1 MRKELCALDL
11 ETSGLDI
18 QNDAIIEIGL
28 VRLSGG
34 LIVDEYAT
42 LINPGFQISAETT
55 HITGIQQ
62 DDLRKAPL
70 LPQIL
75 PTITAFAGNAPIIAH
90 NVKFDLGFMRR
101 FGCLKQNQAI
111 DTLEIAS
118 ILLPKA
124 PRYGLSALTEM
135 LEIQLENAHRALA
148 DARATALLYWKL
160 YEIACALPKNLLQ
173 EIHRTGRE
181 LNWELADFF
190 EQAHQEAADRP
201 IRFQWLSQPV
211 PAPAPD
217 RHIAESPRS
226 IEAEKLA
233 NRLSEDGPL
242 AKILPNYESR
252 PQQIAMTEEIAQAFN
267 AGEHLLV
274 EAGTGI
280 GKSLAYLTVAAE
292 WAIQNRERVVI
303 ATYTTHLQEQLQQN
317 DGPIVSELC
326 SEPLAIA
333 VLKGRANYLCP
344 RRLEALRR
352 RRPANLDELRVLSKI
367 MIWLDQGG
375 SGDRNELTLRGPENN
390 TWNRLSA
397 QDEGCTTVR
406 CSASMQGVCPYYRA
420 RRKAEAAQ
428 VLIVNHALLV
438 SDAMREHRVLP
449 DYQMLIIDEAHQLEE
464 AITNGL
470 SQRVDAVSITGRI
483 QDLGNLQTGTLG
495 EMLRSTRDKI
505 PGKMY
510 ARMEAYVQSI
520 AEVLEAMKSAV
531 RAYFGAVRDYYG
543 ESNRSGE
550 GGSIRI
556 DAIKRQQSSFQGII
570 HHWDRLSEYLEGVSD
585 ALQRLNSGLGRVESN
600 GIAGLEDLQ
609 HSLGSAAEFFAE
621 TLQVLKAFSIEPD
634 ANQIYWI
641 SAAQQSDYT
650 AVQSAPLHVGAIAAQ
665 ELWNSKRSIVLT
677 SATLQSNDGFH
688 YLRDRLHAE
697 HVREVV
703 LGSPFDYRT
712 SALVYIPNDIPEPKA
727 NTKVTYQRA
736 VERAIIELATVLNGR
751 VMVLFTSYAQLRETA
766 SAIAPRLALGDIRL
780 YDQVT
785 GGSRESLVDGFRST
799 ERAVLLGTRSFW
811 QGVDIPGDDLSALVI
826 TRLPFAVPSEPVF
839 AARSET
845 YQDSFGDFAVPDAVL
860 RFRQG
865 FGRLIRTRTDRG
877 IVAVLDSRII
887 GKGYGSAFLDSLP
900 DCEVR
905 IGPLEGLAH
914 TAESWLVKPIGN
926 QE

>member
-1 MRKELCALDL
+1 MRKELCAIDL

-34 LIVDEYAT
+34 VIVDEYSS
-42 LINPGFQISAETT
+42 LINPGFPISAETT
-55 HITGIQQ
+55 HITNIQQ

-101 FGCLKQNQAI
+101 FGSLKQNQAI

-135 LEIQLENAHRALA
+135 LEIKLENAHRALA

-160 YEIACALPKNLLQ
+160 YEIACGLPRSLLQ
-173 EIHRTGRE
+173 EIYRTGRE

-190 EQAHQEAADRP
+190 EQAYQEAADRP
-201 IRFQWLSQPV
+201 IRFQWLSQSV
-211 PAPAPD
+211 SSSALD
-217 RHIAESPRS
+217 WHISESPKH
-226 IEAEKLA
+226 IEIQETAK
-233 NRLSEDGPL
+233 RLSADGQL
-242 AKILPNYESR
+242 SKILPNYESR
-252 PQQIAMTEEIAQAFN
+252 PQQIAMAEEIARAFN
-267 AGEHLLV
+267 TGEHLLI

-292 WAIQNRERVVI
+292 WAIRNRERVVI

-317 DGPIVSELC
+317 DGPIVSQLC
-326 SEPLAIA
+326 SEPLSIA

-352 RRPANLDELRVLSKI
+352 RRPANLDELRVLSKVL
-367 MIWLDQGG
+367 IWLDQSG

-397 QDEGCTTVR
+397 QDEGCTSRR
-406 CSASMQGVCPYYRA
+406 CAESMQGVCPYYRA

-428 VLIVNHALLV
+428 VLIVNHALLM

-470 SQRVDAVSITGRI
+470 SQRVDAISITGRI

-495 EMLRSTRDKI
+495 EMLRNTRDKI
-505 PGKMY
+505 PEKMY
-510 ARMEAYVQSI
+510 ARMEAYIQSI
-520 AEVLEAMKSAV
+520 TEVLEAMKAAV
-531 RAYFGAVRDYYG
+531 RAYFGAVRDYY
-543 ESNRSGE
+543 EDNNRGGE

-556 DAIKRQQSSFQGII
+556 DATKRQQSSFQGII
-570 HHWDRLSEYLEGVSD
+570 HHWDRLSEYLEGISD
-585 ALQRLNSGLGRVESN
+585 ALQRLNSGLGRVESKE
-600 GIAGLEDLQ
+600 ITGLEDLQ
-609 HSLGSAAEFFAE
+609 HSLGAAAEFFTE
-621 TLQVLKAFSIEPD
+621 TLQVLRAFSIEPD
-634 ANQIYWI
+634 ANQVYWI
-641 SAAQQSDYT
+641 SAAQQSNYT
-650 AVQSAPLHVGAIAAQ
+650 AVQSAPLHVGSIAAQ
-665 ELWNSKRSIVLT
+665 ELWNSKRSVVLT

-688 YLRDRLHAE
+688 YLRDRLSAE
-697 HVREVV
+697 NIREVV
-703 LGSPFDYRT
+703 LGSPFDYRQST
-712 SALVYIPNDIPEPKA
+712 LVYIPNDVPEPKA
-727 NTKVTYQRA
+727 NTKITYQRA

-845 YQDSFGDFAVPDAVL
+845 YPDSFSDFAVPDAVL

-865 FGRLIRTRTDRG
+865 FGRLIRTRNDRG

-887 GKGYGSAFLDSLP
+887 GKNYGSAFLDSLP

-905 IGPLEGLAH
+905 IGPLEGLAPA
-914 TAESWLVKPIGN
+914 AENWLIRPLKS